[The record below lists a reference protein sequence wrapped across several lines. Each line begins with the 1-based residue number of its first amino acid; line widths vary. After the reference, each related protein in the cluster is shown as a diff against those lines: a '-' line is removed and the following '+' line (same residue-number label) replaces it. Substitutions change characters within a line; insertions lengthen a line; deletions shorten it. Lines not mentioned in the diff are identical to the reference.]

1 MAELDEKLNALLSD
15 PNSMAQI
22 MQMAQQLSATMGGGS
37 ASPSPPTAAA
47 PPAAPTTQTAP
58 QAPAPSLPGG
68 IDPQVVARFLP
79 LLQEYSRSSSQ
90 TMQLLYALR
99 PFLKE
104 SKQDKVE
111 RAARL
116 ARLIH
121 LGKKFLMD
129 WGGRPCITATSAATA
144 APTPASARRTRRCR
158 RRSRS
163 VHLSRRSIR
172 LLPRLP
178 GRRKHRPC
186 KRLRLMSRPA
196 VLRRLRRSGGCST
209 ACWRSCT
216 FRILMR
222 ETSSC

>member
-22 MQMAQQLSATMGGGS
+22 MRMAQQLSATMGGGS

-58 QAPAPSLPGG
+58 SLLGG

-121 LGKKFLMD
+121 LGKNFLID
-129 WGGRPCITATSAATA
+129 WGDGH
-144 APTPASARRTRRCR
+144 
-158 RRSRS
+158 
-163 VHLSRRSIR
+163 V
-172 LLPRLP
+172 
-178 GRRKHRPC
+178 
-186 KRLRLMSRPA
+186 
-196 VLRRLRRSGGCST
+196 
-209 ACWRSCT
+209 
-216 FRILMR
+216 
-222 ETSSC
+222 

>member
-22 MQMAQQLSATMGGGS
+22 MQMAQQLSVTMGGGTDN
-37 ASPSPPTAAA
+37 APPAQQPPPPPAA
-47 PPAAPTTQTAP
+47 PPAA
-58 QAPAPSLPGG
+58 LPPLGG
-68 IDPQVVARFLP
+68 LDPQVLARFLP
-79 LLQEYSRSSSQ
+79 LLQEYSRSNSQ

-129 WGGRPCITATSAATA
+129 WGDGH
-144 APTPASARRTRRCR
+144 
-158 RRSRS
+158 
-163 VHLSRRSIR
+163 V
-172 LLPRLP
+172 
-178 GRRKHRPC
+178 
-186 KRLRLMSRPA
+186 
-196 VLRRLRRSGGCST
+196 
-209 ACWRSCT
+209 
-216 FRILMR
+216 
-222 ETSSC
+222 